1 MQMLRFKWQSINLGG
16 GGLINTRDA
25 LLARTLLTWF
35 HARAAGMGIKQK
47 QERGV
52 SIACGL

>member
-1 MQMLRFKWQSINLGG
+1 MQMLRFKLQSINLGG

-25 LLARTLLTWF
+25 LLARTLLMWF
-35 HARAAGMGIKQK
+35 HARAEGMGIKQK